1 MFELFFST
9 VTMQLL
15 THSKA
20 ASQNVAFHDQHNPGQ
35 NISVDFTHTVQHILL
50 LSNIKEVIYLKHEGK
65 YLL

>member
-20 ASQNVAFHDQHNPGQ
+20 AKNVAFHDQHNPGQ